1 MKLTK
6 LSFFEIYFTLG
17 GLQDLAK
24 NILKDVVSNKSSRI
38 KALMVVSMQD
48 IVAKRQNETIAAAFK
63 KFDVFT
69 PDGMPL
75 VWLAHLLGG
84 KTERLYGPDIFEAV
98 LALSEHTAVQHFFY
112 GTDQKTLNRLVK
124 ICLSRWPKLKI
135 AGFISPPFRALNQT
149 ETRQM
154 IKRINAAKPSIVWI
168 GLGSWKQIL
177 FTAEIKSSL
186 NAQYVIPVGMA
197 FDVVAGNKRQAPV
210 WLQQLGLEWLF
221 RLFQEP
227 TRLWRRYV
235 FSVPLF
241 ALWWLQELFSKK
253 FSRSARQESAQ

>member
-1 MKLTK
+1 MTLTK
-6 LSFFEIYFTLG
+6 LNLFETQFTLG
-17 GLQDLAK
+17 ALRDLATR
-24 NILKDVVSNKSSRI
+24 ILTETVAKKRTHP

-48 IVAKRQNETIAAAFK
+48 IIAKRQKEIIAAAFK

-75 VWLAHLLGG
+75 VWLARLLGG

-98 LALSEHTAVQHFFY
+98 LALSEHAAVQHFFY

-124 ICLSRWPKLKI
+124 NCLSRWPKLKI
-135 AGFISPPFRALNQT
+135 AGFISPPFRALTQR
-149 ETRQM
+149 ETQHM